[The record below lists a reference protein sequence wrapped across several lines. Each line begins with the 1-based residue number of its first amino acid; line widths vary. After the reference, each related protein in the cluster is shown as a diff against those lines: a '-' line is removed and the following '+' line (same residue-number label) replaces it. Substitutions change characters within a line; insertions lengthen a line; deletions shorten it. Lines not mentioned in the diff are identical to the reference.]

1 MLIESSIEV
10 CIDFGIDVDVDV
22 DVADAANYYS

>member
-22 DVADAANYYS
+22 ADAANYYS